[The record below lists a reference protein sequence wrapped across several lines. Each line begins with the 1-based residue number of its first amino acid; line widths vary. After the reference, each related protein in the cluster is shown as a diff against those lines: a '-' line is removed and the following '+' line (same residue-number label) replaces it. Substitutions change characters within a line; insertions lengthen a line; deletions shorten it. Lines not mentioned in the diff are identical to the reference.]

1 MSFQIE
7 DFAPEAPANPYTEAV
22 QALIE
27 AGEGKALTITVDR
40 GTKRDGTPGDGQK
53 DRLAFQQ
60 AANEAGYTARQRKE
74 ADAENGQIA
83 LTFTLTTKHKRAGVK
98 RGTTVEQSAAEVAAE
113 PGEAEVAAV
122 AGEDAEGENPTVKR
136 GRR

>member
-7 DFAPEAPANPYTEAV
+7 DFAPETAANPYTDAV

-27 AGEGKALTITVDR
+27 AGEGKALTIVVDR

-98 RGTTVEQSAAEVAAE
+98 RGASETEQPNDLGAFA
-113 PGEAEVAAV
+113 GEAEVAAV
-122 AGEDAEGENPTVKR
+122 AGENEDGENPTVNKR
-136 GRR
+136 RK